1 MIVKKYR
8 WVNGL
13 IMLSSFILIFGVV
26 SKIIMHT
33 QMSIHEKVSN
43 TISVTETFEIIWKEQ
58 GSRKATSYAIRTYE
72 SSAKYLIGSV
82 TKQSFDY
89 ALFYNIMEPGMPI
102 TLIISNDKTLTGS
115 IPVYA
120 VSSGELSFLTVED
133 TIKVHLL
140 TDKHNEILTW
150 SCIITGFILLVVSLL
165 IRARL
170 FN

>member
-1 MIVKKYR
+1 
-8 WVNGL
+8 
-13 IMLSSFILIFGVV
+13 
-26 SKIIMHT
+26 
-33 QMSIHEKVSN
+33 
-43 TISVTETFEIIWKEQ
+43 
-58 GSRKATSYAIRTYE
+58 
-72 SSAKYLIGSV
+72 
-82 TKQSFDY
+82 
-89 ALFYNIMEPGMPI
+89 MPI
-102 TLIISNDKTLTGS
+102 TLIISNDKTLSGS